1 MVRVTCIR
9 CGREG
14 SLTKKQTVSKDKT
27 YTYFYVEHHVG
38 DKIKWCY
45 LGKCEKLPEEYKTLI
60 HNQGTVIH
68 QKRANPKNKKLTFK
82 SENKSFF
89 SEPPIHG
96 PVVQWYERRPRT
108 AEVAGS
114 NPARSTIIVVFGFKS
129 GDNSA
134 ELMKTDINL
143 LPLRVN
149 G

>member
-27 YTYFYVEHHVG
+27 YTYFYVEHHIS

-68 QKRANPKNKKLTFK
+68 KKERTQKTRN
-82 SENKSFF
+82 
-89 SEPPIHG
+89 
-96 PVVQWYERRPRT
+96 
-108 AEVAGS
+108 
-114 NPARSTIIVVFGFKS
+114 
-129 GDNSA
+129 
-134 ELMKTDINL
+134 
-143 LPLRVN
+143 
-149 G
+149 